1 MKLLKLKL
9 RSKVFAAA
17 YYEGFLNGSESSK
30 KSHVLAERI
39 RFMQELRA
47 KGSTGEF
54 LEIRWSDV
62 IAILD
67 PAEEK

>member
-9 RSKVFAAA
+9 RSKVFASG
-17 YYEGFLNGSESSK
+17 YFHGFNKGFQSSRK
-30 KSHVLAERI
+30 AHIIGERLRVL
-39 RFMQELRA
+39 QELRA
-47 KGSTGEF
+47 KGSAGEF
-54 LEIRWSDV
+54 LEIRWTDV